1 MSKDTSPR
9 PNKRDQLE
17 HARRRQPFQGKE
29 RLRLVFMALGLMA
42 AIGIF
47 LWLRARLNKK
57 GDPNK
62 VPEIDT
68 EYQIGSDIQFPPV
81 DMTMFDSVRDDST
94 TDRLILEPDA
104 FPKMLKVSSALLQGH
119 LDALGSPRFPFENI
133 EQNAKTLRGAPFRE
147 RGEVLDLK
155 TEKRTVDGPE
165 ETWALIKTD
174 EGNRLWYVTLKQPE
188 ELFGIGG
195 NFVVLDGFF
204 YKLYTRSV
212 DGERVTAPLLAGRGV
227 RPSVRPAEPAKELD
241 LTILADVRDADF
253 YEEHPIEDLGFWH
266 LMNFVETLQDEPER
280 VTTEFERAIPLDRK
294 ELEIMLED
302 PSLKRGLP
310 YRIYGRTAH
319 AWNRANDENP
329 TRMPFSSH
337 GFLFKYEMGDNYL
350 RLVAPGKDS
359 LNNLGLGTEMLAYFH
374 KFWAYTDREEQPR
387 RVPVFVVASFQ
398 ERELRR
404 SPLEGQIVLGFIG
417 LFVTMLI
424 GFGYLIRRDR
434 KQAEAA
440 AASLRARRQRMR
452 EKNPRS

>member
-47 LWLRARLNKK
+47 LWLRAGLNKK

-280 VTTEFERAIPLDRK
+280 VTTEFIR
-294 ELEIMLED
+294 
-302 PSLKRGLP
+302 LK
-310 YRIYGRTAH
+310 TSA
-319 AWNRANDENP
+319 
-329 TRMPFSSH
+329 S
-337 GFLFKYEMGDNYL
+337 
-350 RLVAPGKDS
+350 
-359 LNNLGLGTEMLAYFH
+359 GT
-374 KFWAYTDREEQPR
+374 
-387 RVPVFVVASFQ
+387 
-398 ERELRR
+398 
-404 SPLEGQIVLGFIG
+404 
-417 LFVTMLI
+417 
-424 GFGYLIRRDR
+424 
-434 KQAEAA
+434 
-440 AASLRARRQRMR
+440 
-452 EKNPRS
+452 